1 MTQNGIT
8 LSLEGRV
15 AVVTGG
21 SRGIGAAIVRM
32 FTAAGARV
40 LFNYNKAG
48 AEADRLALECGGAKR
63 CVAVQAELSSSEAS
77 GTFVAAAVKQFGKV
91 DIVVGNHGVWPPQ
104 DAPVDRMSD
113 EQWRSTLA
121 INLD

>member
-1 MTQNGIT
+1 MPETGVVM
-8 LSLEGRV
+8 SLEGRV

-48 AEADRLALECGGAKR
+48 AEADRLALECGGTKQCA
-63 CVAVQAELSSSEAS
+63 AVQAELLSSEAS
-77 GTFVAAAVKQFGKV
+77 GSLVAAAVKQFGKV
-91 DIVVGNHGVWPPQ
+91 DIVVGNHGVWPSQ
-104 DAPVDRMSD
+104 DAPVDRMPD
-113 EQWRSTLA
+113 
-121 INLD
+121 